1 MLQVTNTGNY
11 FPRATASLSFKQ
23 PQTAPNR
30 MSQMATWVT
39 SLGGSDK
46 EDRNKANQSPS
57 SGRIYF
63 SDFNKMTITILVA
76 SHTPSLWQMTE

>member
-11 FPRATASLSFKQ
+11 FLRATASQSFKQ

-39 SLGGSDK
+39 SLGGSGEGGQK
-46 EDRNKANQSPS
+46 
-57 SGRIYF
+57 
-63 SDFNKMTITILVA
+63 
-76 SHTPSLWQMTE
+76 